1 MSVNDPIADAL
12 VMIKNAFRTKKNDV
26 TIRGSKLKL
35 EIIKILKQE
44 GFISDYNVFTSKE
57 KFVTIK
63 VILKYAD
70 GVSAITN
77 LQRVSKVSRR
87 FYVGNKE
94 IKKVKNGLGIS
105 IITTS
110 NGIMTDYKARKL
122 GIGGEILCNIW

>member
-12 VMIKNAFRTKKNDV
+12 VMIKNAIRAKKHDV

-44 GFISDYNVFTSKE
+44 GFISDYTVFTSK
-57 KFVTIK
+57 KNFVSIK
-63 VILKYAD
+63 IILKYTD

-87 FYVGNKE
+87 FYVGNKDV
-94 IKKVKNGLGIS
+94 KKVKNGLGIS

-110 NGIMTDYKARKL
+110 NGVMTDYKARKL

>member
-12 VMIKNAFRTKKNDV
+12 VMIKNAIRTKKNDV
-26 TIRGSKLKL
+26 TIRGSKLKI

-57 KFVTIK
+57 KFVSIK

-77 LQRVSKVSRR
+77 LKRVSKVSRR
-87 FYVGNKE
+87 FYVGTKE
-94 IKKVKNGLGIS
+94 VKKVKNGLGIS